1 MITSRDVDIVDL
13 GKRLSLDDVTL
24 QHNKKDAIEHNF
36 RGHAQALKVACQ
48 KDKFPCVVLE
58 DNVMFR

>member
-1 MITSRDVDIVDL
+1 MITSRDVDIVDFAH
-13 GKRLSLDDVTL
+13 RLSLDDVT
-24 QHNKKDAIEHNF
+24 QKHNKKDAIEDNF

-48 KDKFPCVVLE
+48 KDKFPCVVLD

>member
-13 GKRLSLDDVTL
+13 EKRLSLDDGTL